1 MCQDGRGVGGKLGIQ
16 GFHFSLITLEK
27 TTHLQMRKVCTEEC
41 TLCLLE
47 TEGFFFFKLF
57 IRRRA

>member
-47 TEGFFFFKLF
+47 TEGFFFKLF